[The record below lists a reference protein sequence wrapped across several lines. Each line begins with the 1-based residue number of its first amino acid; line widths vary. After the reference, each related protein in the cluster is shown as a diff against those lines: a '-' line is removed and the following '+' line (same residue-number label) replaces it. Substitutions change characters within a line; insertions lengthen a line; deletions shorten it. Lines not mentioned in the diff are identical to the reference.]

1 MSEVSRLVRRTSVAA
16 EFIDICVED
25 REIPIFLTDDMID
38 AIEPEN
44 PMSSFFATL
53 LALWSET
60 RVTAN
65 VPVRSTPR
73 SLHELYI
80 EVKGLSNDARMLDH
94 SAECDLCG
102 KQVDFD
108 RVVHRPR
115 VARSPKRENK
125 AVRNPVVRVRGGVE
139 AGKMP
144 FQNAGYADA
153 GDSDASPGV
162 LVSSTSIFTVS

>member
-1 MSEVSRLVRRTSVAA
+1 
-16 EFIDICVED
+16 VERDESD
-25 REIPIFLTDDMID
+25 RE
-38 AIEPEN
+38 
-44 PMSSFFATL
+44 
-53 LALWSET
+53 
-60 RVTAN
+60 N

-80 EVKGLSNDARMLDH
+80 EVKGLSNDARMLGH

-125 AVRNPVVRVRGGVE
+125 AVRNPGLGVRGRVE
-139 AGKMP
+139 GGKMP
-144 FQNAGYADA
+144 FQNAGYADV
-153 GDSDASPGV
+153 GDSDASPND
-162 LVSSTSIFTVS
+162 LLSSTSIFTVA